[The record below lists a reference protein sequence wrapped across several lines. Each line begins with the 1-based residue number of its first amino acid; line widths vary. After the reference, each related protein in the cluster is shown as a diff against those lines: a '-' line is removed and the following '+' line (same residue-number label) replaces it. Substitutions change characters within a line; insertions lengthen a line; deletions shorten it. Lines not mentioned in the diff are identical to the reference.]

1 MSELRRAARALV
13 ENHSERFESRHG
25 LEESKA
31 RLAAAL
37 ERVGAS
43 GSTVFTPA
51 WEMHEARPVLDAR
64 FAPPGRTLRILKV
77 LSLGMTLAVAASA
90 WAIVS
95 QEGAL
100 RFLLPLFTV
109 LATLALP
116 FVALGLGSQRAAEEA
131 RIRRAIRIALL
142 DEEER
147 LPPPQRWADED

>member
-1 MSELRRAARALV
+1 MSELRRAARELV
-13 ENHSERFESRHG
+13 EKRSERFESRHG

-51 WEMHEARPVLDAR
+51 WETREARPVLDAQ
-64 FAPPGRTLRILKV
+64 FAPPARTLRMLKA
-77 LSLGMTLAVAASA
+77 LSVGMSLAVAASA

-95 QEGAL
+95 QEGAV
-100 RFLLPLFTV
+100 RFLLPLFT
-109 LATLALP
+109 LFATLALP

-147 LPPPQRWADED
+147 WPPPQRWDDEA